1 MPIESG
7 PTKLLPFS
15 QSYRAGYVAWR
26 RPDFRALFEQEYVQL
41 SLNKGDAL
49 FFNPALFHAAG
60 ANTSDDIHR
69 MANLLQIS
77 SAFGRAM
84 ETIDRRKMC
93 KLLYPVAKVAYQNAT
108 LTPAEL
114 SAAIA
119 ASGEGYSFPT
129 NLDRDPPVG
138 GLAPQ
143 TQQNLF
149 AEALAQDM
157 SAEAFGNRLDAMA
170 ENQKA

>member
-1 MPIESG
+1 
-7 PTKLLPFS
+7 
-15 QSYRAGYVAWR
+15 V
-26 RPDFRALFEQEYVQL
+26 FEQEYVQL
-41 SLNKGDAL
+41 ALNKGDAV

-93 KLLYPVAKVAYQNAT
+93 KLLYPVAKVAHNNAT
-108 LTPAEL
+108 LTSAEL

-119 ASGEGYSFPT
+119 ASCEGYSFPT

-143 TQQNLF
+143 TQQDLF
-149 AEALAQDM
+149 ADALTTDM
-157 SAEAFGNRLDAMA
+157 STETFGDHLDAMD
-170 ENQKA
+170 ENQRA